1 MWRILLVAL
10 LFYLIV
16 WLIRGLVAPG
26 RGPGVGEGDEE
37 LVSDALTGVYFPKT
51 KAVSINRDG
60 RKLYFISVG
69 NRDRW
74 LRENGRRT

>member
-16 WLIRGLVAPG
+16 WLVRELVAPRRDG
-26 RGPGVGEGDEE
+26 GQENACEE
-37 LVSDALTGVYFPKT
+37 LVSDALTGVYFPKA
-51 KAVSINRDG
+51 KAVSLIRDG
-60 RKLYFISVG
+60 RKLYFSSVG

-74 LRENGRRT
+74 LGEHGRRT